1 MIDGWEF
8 REYRGADG
16 SCPVSTWYESLSAR
30 NRAKADRFLRIARQL
45 KRLSMP
51 DFRKY
56 QELWEARWYGDD
68 RVPHR
73 IFCYVPSGRQV
84 VFLCGCIHKDR
95 RYKPTNAYETSLRR
109 RNDIQAG
116 RANTREFDS

>member
-1 MIDGWEF
+1 MAEWEF
-8 REYRGADG
+8 REYQGADG

-30 NRAKADRFLRIARQL
+30 NRAKTDRFLRIARQL

-51 DFRKY
+51 GFRKY
-56 QELWEARWYGDD
+56 RELWEARWYGDA

-109 RNDIQAG
+109 RNAIQAG
-116 RANTREFDS
+116 RATTREFDY